1 MAAPAKKFVDPT
13 ELYLEKF
20 FKNIAKAEKKGANSK
35 CPGLGDARKDCN
47 KYDVEHANHLIKKA
61 KLDGNRRR
69 RARER
74 EENFRDDVWVI
85 WQKNH
90 NLHLHRSNLN
100 KRKLQKY
107 ARGIGQDI
115 YDLPSTWTGYRTVD
129 AINTKQK
136 VPEHFYPRQWAGRV
150 VVNYILE
157 HDGIEFDVLCDLL
170 KVLSQVHFTTKEENQ
185 KLRTLQDSETFIDW
199 HGPYNELCSELVH
212 EKDLGPV
219 KEIGDVLTD
228 PHKYFC

>member
-20 FKNIAKAEKKGANSK
+20 FKNIAKAEKKGIKSK
-35 CPGLGDARKDCN
+35 YPGLGAARKDCN
-47 KYDVEHANHLIKKA
+47 KYDVEHAHRLISEA
-61 KLDGNRRR
+61 KLEGKRRFKR
-69 RARER
+69 RER

-85 WQKNH
+85 WQQNR
-90 NLHLHRSNLN
+90 NLYQFDLN
-100 KRKLQKY
+100 KRKLQRY
-107 ARGIGQDI
+107 ARNIGQNI
-115 YDLPSTWTGYRTVD
+115 YDLPATWTGYRTVD
-129 AINTKQK
+129 SIDTNQK

-157 HDGIEFDVLCDLL
+157 HDGIEFDVLYDLL

-185 KLRTLQDSETFIDW
+185 KLRKLQDSETFIDW
-199 HGPYNELCSELVH
+199 HEPYVELCSELVH

-219 KEIGDVLTD
+219 KEIGDILSD
-228 PHKYFC
+228 PHKYYC